1 MEENLNVDK
10 TISEEAMEKSV
21 LALLHFEVKKYC
33 SRLKK
38 RIVLETEI
46 YIL

>member
-1 MEENLNVDK
+1 MEKNLNVDK

-21 LALLHFEVKKYC
+21 LSLLRFEVRKYY